1 MGWLCSE
8 DGDRV
13 NVSRPDLVG
22 PEPALVFVV
31 EGGAL
36 VEVVAKLAIGVKG
49 QFLQHNPAPG
59 GEREPPGGRGRG
71 AASVSSTS
79 GGKLSASDPGV
90 ETGVSD
96 DG

>member
-1 MGWLCSE
+1 MGWLCSVE
-8 DGDRV
+8 GDRV
-13 NVSRPDLVG
+13 NVSRSDLVG
-22 PEPALVFVV
+22 PEPALGFVV

-59 GEREPPGGRGRG
+59 GERGPRGGG

-79 GGKLSASDPGV
+79 GGQLSASDPGV